1 MWVDFKRASNLMIAE
16 MCKEILEGEGLP
28 TCILPDGDIL
38 SWSERIEYRI
48 MVPRGREHVAD
59 EIIRKL

>member
-1 MWVDFKRASNLMIAE
+1 MKAKSLVVAE
-16 MCKEILEGEGLP
+16 MWKEALEGEGLP
-28 TCILPDGDIL
+28 TRLLPEEPLENWGEQMI
-38 SWSERIEYRI
+38 YRI